1 MKKYFFTWISMC
13 CFLVSIAQEKQVTGT
28 VTDGETAVPIP
39 GVNVVVKGTNTG
51 TATDFD
57 GNFSMNVAND
67 AILVFSYIG
76 YENKEVSVAGQS
88 DLQVE
93 LAIAASEL
101 DEVVVVAYGTQTREE
116 VTASVSTIDAEELT
130 DVTTTDVSTMMQGK
144 VAGVQVVQSS
154 GEPGSVPDVR
164 IRGVSSI
171 DGRVSPLWV
180 VDGVIM
186 HGTPN
191 LNPNEIESLSVLKD
205 ASATS
210 LYGSRGANGVVVVTT
225 RSARKGRSELT
236 LTSKTGFAT
245 FNRGNFEVMNSAQMY
260 DYYRQFGDSFNS
272 AENAWYNPELLNRD
286 YNWVD
291 NGTQTG
297 VVQDHNLIFTAG
309 EENSKTYISLGFYDE
324 TGTIK
329 GYEYDKLSLRIN
341 HDHNIGERL
350 TIKPKIALNYN
361 TRESRQHSLYA
372 MQTNMPWDNPNND
385 SGELVN
391 PQENGVPWI
400 GRDKSNYLYDLQWNH
415 SNSQEFNLYSNF
427 DIEFKITDH
436 LKFVSTNGYT
446 LYRFDNK
453 SYVDPA
459 STSGLADDGRLSQS
473 TSKRITRFSNQMLK
487 YMNVWGKHNFTALAA
502 YEYNDYVYEDF
513 SATGSGIVA
522 GTEILNNAANPKSVG
537 GFKNEY
543 ALQSILF
550 NANYSFDD
558 RYLTQ
563 VSVRRDGASNFGEN
577 NQYGTFYSVSA
588 GWNIHKESFFEVDAI
603 DELKFRASYGAV
615 GNRPSSLYPQYDLYS
630 LSNTYNGIPVTTP
643 SQLGNADV
651 GWEKSYQTNIGI
663 DAFLFDRIGL
673 TFDYYIKD
681 TSDLLY
687 FIAIPDV
694 TGYSGYWENIGGVKN
709 NGIELFLDADII
721 RSQDFQWAMN
731 FNIGFNKNEVTE
743 LYEGE
748 PIIKG
753 NKRLNIGEDI
763 NTWYMRKWAGVD
775 PENGDPLWE
784 LIDEETG
791 EVSTTNNWN
800 DATQQEVGTSSP
812 DYYGGFGTA
821 FTYKGIRLSANFAFS
836 NGNKIYNYNR
846 ELYDADGAY
855 PTYNQQV
862 LADGWSRW
870 QEPGDIAT
878 HPRPIYGG
886 NNLSNKTSSRYLED
900 GSFLRMRN
908 IRLGYTFDYEWIQ
921 NLGMSNLN
929 LYISGDNLWT
939 ITDFSGM
946 DPEVGVGGTY
956 NTLYPVA
963 KRLTVGISASF

>member
-1 MKKYFFTWISMC
+1 MKKYLFTWISMC
-13 CFLVSIAQEKQVTGT
+13 CFLFSFAQEKQISGT
-28 VTDGETAVPIP
+28 VIDAETGVPIP
-39 GVNVVVKGTNTG
+39 GVSVLVKGTSTG
-51 TATDFD
+51 AATDFD
-57 GNFSMNVAND
+57 GNFELNVEED
-67 AILVFSYIG
+67 ATLVFSYIG
-76 YENKEVSVAGQS
+76 YENKDVAVAGQS
-88 DLQVE
+88 EFQISMVVS
-93 LAIAASEL
+93 AAEL

-116 VTASVSTIDAEELT
+116 VTASVSTIDAEELN

-144 VAGVQVVQSS
+144 VAGVQVVQGS
-154 GEPGSVPDVR
+154 GQPGSVPDIR

-225 RSARKGRSELT
+225 KTAKKGRSELT
-236 LTSKTGFAT
+236 LISKTGFST
-245 FNRGNFEVMNSAQMY
+245 FNNGNFKVMNSGQMY
-260 DYYRQFGDSFNS
+260 DYYRQFGDTFNQ
-272 AENAWYNPELLNRD
+272 ADNPWYSPELLTRD

-291 NGTQTG
+291 KGTQTG

-309 EENSKTYISLGFYDE
+309 EENSRTYISVGYYDE

-350 TIKPKIALNYN
+350 TIKPKIALNYS
-361 TRESRQHSLYA
+361 TRESRQHSLYS
-372 MQTNMPWDNPNND
+372 MQTYMPWDSPYNA
-385 SGELVN
+385 SGEMVN

-415 SNSQEFNLYSNF
+415 SNSEEFNLYTNF
-427 DIEFKITDH
+427 DFEFKITEH
-436 LKFVSTNGYT
+436 LKFISTNGYT
-446 LYRFDNK
+446 LYREDSK
-453 SYVDPA
+453 SYTDPA
-459 STSGLADDGRLSQS
+459 SNAGRAEDGRLNQS
-473 TSKRITRFSNQMLK
+473 TSRRITRFTNQMLK
-487 YMNVWGKHNFTALAA
+487 YMNNWGKHNFTALAA
-502 YEYNDYVYEDF
+502 YEYNDYVYDDF

-522 GTEILNNAANPKSVG
+522 GTDILDNAANPKTVG

-543 ALQSILF
+543 ALQSMLF
-550 NANYSFDD
+550 NANYGYDD
-558 RYLTQ
+558 RYMTQ
-563 VSVRRDGASNFGEN
+563 FSIRRDGASNFGEK
-577 NQYGTFYSVSA
+577 NQYGTFYSASV
-588 GWNIHKESFFEVDAI
+588 GWNIHNEEFFKVDAI
-603 DELKFRASYGAV
+603 DELKLRASYGAV
-615 GNRPSSLYPQYDLYS
+615 GNRPSSLYPQYDLYN
-630 LSNTYNGIPVTTP
+630 LSNTYNGVPVTTP

-651 GWEKSYQTNIGI
+651 GWEKSYQTNIGF

-709 NGIELFLDADII
+709 DGFELFVDADII
-721 RSQDFQWAMN
+721 RSQDFQWSLN
-731 FNIGFNKNEVTE
+731 FNVGFNNNQITE

-775 PENGDPLWE
+775 AQNGDPLWE
-784 LIDEETG
+784 IVDQDTG
-791 EVSTTNNWN
+791 EVTTTNNWN
-800 DATQQEVGTSSP
+800 DASQQEVGTSSP
-812 DYYGGFGTA
+812 DYYGGFGTS
-821 FTYKGIRLSANFAFS
+821 FVYKGISLSANFAFS
-836 NGNKIYNYNR
+836 QGNEIYNYNR

-862 LADGWSRW
+862 LADGWNRW
-870 QEPGDIAT
+870 QAPGDSAT
-878 HPRPIYGG
+878 HPKPTYGG
-886 NNLSNKTSSRYLED
+886 NKLSNKTSSRYLED

-908 IRLGYTFDYEWIQ
+908 VRLGYTFDSQWIE
-921 NLGMSNLN
+921 NLGMTNLN
-929 LYISGDNLWT
+929 LYVSGDNLWT

-956 NTLYPVA
+956 DSLYPVA

>member
-13 CFLVSIAQEKQVTGT
+13 CFLFSIAQEKQVTGT

-116 VTASVSTIDAEELT
+116 VTASVSTIDAEELN

-144 VAGVQVVQSS
+144 VAGVQVIQSS

-164 IRGVSSI
+164 IRGISSI

-225 RSARKGRSELT
+225 RSAQKGRSELT

-260 DYYRQFGDSFNS
+260 DYYRQFGDSFNN

-291 NGTQTG
+291 KGTQTG

-372 MQTNMPWDNPNND
+372 MQTNMPWDNPYND

-446 LYRFDNK
+446 LYRYDNK

-513 SATGSGIVA
+513 SATGTGIVA

-563 VSVRRDGASNFGEN
+563 VSIRRDGASNFGEN

-588 GWNIHKESFFEVDAI
+588 GWNIHKEPFFEVDAI

-800 DATQQEVGTSSP
+800 DATQQEVGTASP
-812 DYYGGFGTA
+812 DYYGGFGTS

>member
-1 MKKYFFTWISMC
+1 MKKYLFTWISMC
-13 CFLVSIAQEKQVTGT
+13 CFLFSIAQEKQVSGT
-28 VTDGETAVPIP
+28 VTDAETGVPIP
-39 GVNVVVKGTNTG
+39 GVSVLVKGTSSG
-51 TATDFD
+51 AATDFD
-57 GNFSMNVAND
+57 GNFELNVDED
-67 AILVFSYIG
+67 ATLVFSYIG
-76 YENKEVSVAGQS
+76 YENKEVPVAGQS
-88 DLQVE
+88 ELQISLV
-93 LAIAASEL
+93 ISAAQL

-116 VTASVSTIDAEELT
+116 VTASVSTIDAEELN

-144 VAGVQVVQSS
+144 VAGVQVVQGS
-154 GEPGSVPDVR
+154 GQPGSVPDVR

-225 RSARKGRSELT
+225 RTAKKGRSELT
-236 LTSKTGFAT
+236 LISKTGFST
-245 FNRGNFEVMNSAQMY
+245 FNSGNFEIMNSAQMY
-260 DYYRQFGDSFNS
+260 DYYRQFGDSFNQ
-272 AENAWYNPELLNRD
+272 ADTPWYNPELLNRD
-286 YNWVD
+286 YDWVD
-291 NGTQTG
+291 KGTQTG

-309 EENSKTYISLGFYDE
+309 EENSRTYISLGYYDE

-341 HDHNIGERL
+341 HDHDIGERL

-361 TRESRQHSLYA
+361 TRESRQHSLYS
-372 MQTNMPWDNPNND
+372 MQTYMPWDSPYD
-385 SGELVN
+385 ASGEIVN

-436 LKFVSTNGYT
+436 LKFISTNGYT
-446 LYRFDNK
+446 LYRADSK
-453 SYVDPA
+453 SYTDPA
-459 STSGLADDGRLSQS
+459 SNGGRAEDGQLSQS
-473 TSKRITRFSNQMLK
+473 TSRRITRFTNQMLK
-487 YMNVWGKHNFTALAA
+487 YMNNWGKHNLTALAA
-502 YEYNDYVYEDF
+502 YEYNDYVYDDF
-513 SATGSGIVA
+513 SATGSGIVP
-522 GTEILNNAANPKSVG
+522 GTDILNNAANPKSVG

-543 ALQSILF
+543 ALQSMLF
-550 NANYSFDD
+550 NANYGYDD
-558 RYLTQ
+558 RYMTQ
-563 VSVRRDGASNFGEN
+563 FSIRRDGASNFGEN
-577 NQYGTFYSVSA
+577 NQYGTFYSASV
-588 GWNIHKESFFEVDAI
+588 GWNIHNEEFFKVDAI
-603 DELKFRASYGAV
+603 DELKLRASYGAV
-615 GNRPSSLYPQYDLYS
+615 GNRPSSLYPQYDLYN

-709 NGIELFLDADII
+709 DGFELFVDADLI
-721 RSQDFQWAMN
+721 RSQDFQWSFN
-731 FNIGFNKNEVTE
+731 FNIGINNNQITE

-763 NTWYMRKWAGVD
+763 NTWFMRKWAGVD
-775 PENGDPLWE
+775 SQNGDPLWE
-784 LIDEETG
+784 IIDEETG
-791 EVSTTNNWN
+791 EVTTTNNWN

-812 DYYGGFGTA
+812 DYYGGFGTS
-821 FTYKGIRLSANFAFS
+821 FTYKGISLSANFAYS
-836 NGNKIYNYNR
+836 KGNEIYNYSR

-862 LADGWSRW
+862 LAEGWSRW
-870 QEPGDIAT
+870 KAPGDVAT
-878 HPRPIYGG
+878 HPKPVYGG
-886 NNLSNKTSSRYLED
+886 NKLSNKTSSRYLED

-908 IRLGYTFDYEWIQ
+908 IRLGYTFDSQWVE
-921 NLGMSNLN
+921 NLGMTNLN
-929 LYISGDNLWT
+929 LYLSGDNLWT